1 MRSRIRSRSKYM
13 SSYYGG
19 RSNHPVQQNAKNNLD
34 EIDMAAA
41 REGSALKK
49 LPKRTKI

>member
-1 MRSRIRSRSKYM
+1 MRSRVKSRSKYM
-13 SSYYGG
+13 STTYGG
-19 RSNHPVQQNAKNNLD
+19 YSNQPVKANAKNNLD